1 VRTEVLIK
9 SEGSSPYYKHF
20 SVRSEDLSP
29 HQIRLF
35 HRSRGDRSAEF
46 VDRIAR
52 NSVNYDELRFVGA
65 IALTVNNGQLTA
77 GFPTVDNRGLR
88 LDNCRLSVCPPNKSG
103 I

>member
-20 SVRSEDLSP
+20 FVRSEDLSP